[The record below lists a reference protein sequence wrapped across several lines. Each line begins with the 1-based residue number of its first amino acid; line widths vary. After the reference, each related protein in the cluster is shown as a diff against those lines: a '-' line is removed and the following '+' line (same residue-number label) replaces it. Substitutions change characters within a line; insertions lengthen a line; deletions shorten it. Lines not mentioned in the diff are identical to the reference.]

1 MQKGNGF
8 NVFFHKK
15 FLLFGKM
22 YYLCQKTKNTE
33 IMIAGIICGILAGF
47 IACKLT
53 NREGKGCI
61 VDLFLG
67 IVGGAVG
74 GWIFQFLGIQTA
86 SLVGEIVC
94 AVVGAVVVLWICNK
108 LF

>member
-1 MQKGNGF
+1 MLS
-8 NVFFHKK
+8 VV
-15 FLLFGKM
+15 
-22 YYLCQKTKNTE
+22 
-33 IMIAGIICGILAGF
+33 GIVSGVIAGF

-53 NREGKGCI
+53 GKEGKGCL

-74 GWIFQFLGIQTA
+74 GFLFELLGIQTA
-86 SLVGEIVC
+86 SLVGEVVC
-94 AVVGAVVVLWICNK
+94 AVIGAVIVLWVCNK

>member
-1 MQKGNGF
+1 
-8 NVFFHKK
+8 
-15 FLLFGKM
+15 
-22 YYLCQKTKNTE
+22 
-33 IMIAGIICGILAGF
+33 MITGIICGIIAGF

-53 NREGKGCI
+53 NREGKGCL

-74 GWIFQFLGIQTA
+74 GWLFGILGIETV
-86 SLVGEIVC
+86 SLVGEMVS
-94 AVVGAVVVLWICNK
+94 AVIGAVIVLWICNK

>member
-1 MQKGNGF
+1 
-8 NVFFHKK
+8 
-15 FLLFGKM
+15 
-22 YYLCQKTKNTE
+22 
-33 IMIAGIICGILAGF
+33 MITGIICGIIAGF

-53 NREGKGCI
+53 NREGKGCL

-74 GWIFQFLGIQTA
+74 GWLFGILGIETV
-86 SLVGEIVC
+86 SLVGEMVS
-94 AVVGAVVVLWICNK
+94 AVIGAVIVLWVCNK

>member
-1 MQKGNGF
+1 MS
-8 NVFFHKK
+8 
-15 FLLFGKM
+15 
-22 YYLCQKTKNTE
+22 KTKNTE

-74 GWIFQFLGIQTA
+74 GWIFQFLGIQVA

-94 AVVGAVVVLWICNK
+94 AVVGAVVVLWVCNK

>member
-1 MQKGNGF
+1 
-8 NVFFHKK
+8 
-15 FLLFGKM
+15 
-22 YYLCQKTKNTE
+22 
-33 IMIAGIICGILAGF
+33 MIAGIIYGILAGF

-74 GWIFQFLGIQTA
+74 GKIFECLDIQVASWI
-86 SLVGEIVC
+86 GEMVC
-94 AVVGAVVVLWICNK
+94 AVVGAVVVLWVCNK

>member
-1 MQKGNGF
+1 MTG
-8 NVFFHKK
+8 
-15 FLLFGKM
+15 LI
-22 YYLCQKTKNTE
+22 TS
-33 IMIAGIICGILAGF
+33 IICGILAGF

-53 NREGKGCI
+53 KKEGKGCI

-74 GWIFQFLGIQTA
+74 GWVFSLLGIGVN
-86 SLVGEIVC
+86 SLIGSIVC
-94 AVVGAVVVLWICNK
+94 AVIGAVIVLWICNK